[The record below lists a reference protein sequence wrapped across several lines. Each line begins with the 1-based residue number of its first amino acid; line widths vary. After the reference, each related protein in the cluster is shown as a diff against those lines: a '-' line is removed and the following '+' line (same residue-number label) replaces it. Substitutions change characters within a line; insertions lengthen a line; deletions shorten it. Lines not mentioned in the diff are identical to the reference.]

1 MMKIGEF
8 AGITGLS
15 VKALRY
21 YDERAVL
28 APADVDE
35 RSGYREYGEGQVRA
49 GVVVRALREAG
60 VPLPAVT
67 EALAS
72 DAALDALAAHRRQ
85 TLAQRAAEDR
95 AFASVET
102 ELRALSVPVVVSE
115 RQMPSQPYI
124 ARVLDIGVDDDVDQS
139 NDDANAAFGELY
151 GILQGA
157 GVAPSGLPWTAIR
170 GGEQDSV
177 ELALCWPTE
186 TELDVRAVGQQA
198 SVGVL
203 PARTELAALW
213 RPTDGETLAEGATHP
228 AIVALFD
235 ALAARDV
242 TFTGREVRQVSL
254 GETEEDHAVE
264 VSITIR

>member
-15 VKALRY
+15 VKALRH

-35 RSGYREYGEGQVRA
+35 RSGYREYGESQVRA

-115 RQMPSQPYI
+115 RQMPAQPYI
-124 ARVLDIGVDDDVDQS
+124 ARVLDIRVDDDVDQG

-151 GILQGA
+151 GILRGA

-170 GGEQDSV
+170 GGEQDAV

-186 TELDVRAVGQQA
+186 TELDVRAVGQRA

-213 RPTDGETLAEGATHP
+213 RPSDGETLAEGATHP

-254 GETEEDHAVE
+254 GATEEDHAVE